1 MTLPNLEER
10 HAEANTTSRLRCLDS
25 DCGGGAAANAGITLN
40 GITLNGI
47 ALNGL
52 TLNGITLNGV
62 ALNGPGDLAAVRP
75 VRLTLPDGGQLTFR

>member
-1 MTLPNLEER
+1 MLKQILLPAFAALTLT
-10 HAEANTTSRLRCLDS
+10 AAVVS
-25 DCGGGAAANAGITLN
+25 AANAGITLN

-47 ALNGL
+47 

-75 VRLTLPDGGQLTFR
+75 VRLTLPDGGQLAFR

>member
-1 MTLPNLEER
+1 MLKQILLPAFAALTLTAAVVP
-10 HAEANTTSRLRCLDS
+10 
-25 DCGGGAAANAGITLN
+25 AANAGITLN

-47 ALNGL
+47 TLNGI

-75 VRLTLPDGGQLTFR
+75 VRLTLPDGGQLAFR